1 MPHIKKPRNAA
12 AEVDLTRKTPWGTE
26 YRVARTATAGVA
38 CDQRWVTICLEH
50 NTQHGSD
57 TLRTA
62 CTAGTR
68 AAVAEWCNACAVLRD
83 GPPEPVEPAPA
94 TNPARKRTTPVRKPQ
109 NTRAASAGK

>member
-1 MPHIKKPRNAA
+1 MPHVKKPRNAA

-26 YRVARTATAGVA
+26 YRVARTVTAGVE

-68 AAVAEWCNACAVLRD
+68 GAVADWCDSCATLRNS
-83 GPPEPVEPAPA
+83 PPEPAAEREPAPA
-94 TNPARKRTTPVRKPQ
+94 PKTPSRRTRKTT
-109 NTRAASAGK
+109 TT